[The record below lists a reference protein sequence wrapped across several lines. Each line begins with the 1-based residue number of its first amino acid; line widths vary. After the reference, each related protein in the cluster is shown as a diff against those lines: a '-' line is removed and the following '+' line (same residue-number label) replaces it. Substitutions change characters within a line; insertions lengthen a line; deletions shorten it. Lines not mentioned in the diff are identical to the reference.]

1 MGLFSHAVAV
11 GVGYALARPEARRK
25 LADLA
30 QHPKVKHLRDQ
41 GQDLATTGLHMAK
54 HRLVRSDA
62 TGTDVAGADAAGTD
76 ATESAATPPYVG
88 VPSPSPSPSSPLP
101 DPAASR
107 EGVLPSAEGFGETVE
122 DEDPAAAVTR
132 SPSLPR
138 PVPRT
143 SPTDNP

>member
-1 MGLFSHAVAV
+1 MGLFTHAMAV

-25 LADLA
+25 LVDLA

-54 HRLVRSDA
+54 NRLIRSDV
-62 TGTDVAGADAAGTD
+62 TGTDAADTD
-76 ATESAATPPYVG
+76 TTESAVTPPYAG
-88 VPSPSPSPSSPLP
+88 VPSPSPSPSASSTPS
-101 DPAASR
+101 DPTALR
-107 EGVLPSAEGFGETVE
+107 EGVLPPAQGSGETTV

-138 PVPRT
+138 PVPR
-143 SPTDNP
+143 PTDTP

>member
-1 MGLFSHAVAV
+1 MGLLSHAVAV

-54 HRLVRSDA
+54 NRLIRSDV
-62 TGTDVAGADAAGTD
+62 TGTDAADTD

-88 VPSPSPSPSSPLP
+88 APSPSPSPSSPP
-101 DPAASR
+101 ADPAASR
-107 EGVLPSAEGFGETVE
+107 EGVVPPAEGSGETTV
-122 DEDPAAAVTR
+122 DEDPAAAVTGL
-132 SPSLPR
+132 PSLPR

-143 SPTDNP
+143 SPTDTP

>member
-1 MGLFSHAVAV
+1 MGLLSHAVAA

-54 HRLVRSDA
+54 TRLVRSGA
-62 TGTDVAGADAAGTD
+62 AGTDAAGTD

-88 VPSPSPSPSSPLP
+88 VPSPSPSPSSPP
-101 DPAASR
+101 SDPTALR
-107 EGVLPSAEGFGETVE
+107 EGVLPPPEGFGETV

-138 PVPRT
+138 PVPPT
-143 SPTDNP
+143 SPTDTP